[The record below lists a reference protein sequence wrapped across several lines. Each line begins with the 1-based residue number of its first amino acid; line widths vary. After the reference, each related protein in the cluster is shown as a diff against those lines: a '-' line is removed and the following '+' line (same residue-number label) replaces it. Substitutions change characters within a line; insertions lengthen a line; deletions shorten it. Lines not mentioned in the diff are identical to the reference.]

1 MRVERGAEGFDAGFG
16 GFEARDDAFF
26 EEAGDEELH
35 FKFRRVEGL
44 AGAVVALFDHG
55 AEGFELTQSLAD
67 RALADVETAG
77 NFLHA
82 QRFFV
87 SKEES
92 VDLSVRFGVA
102 EKLGEVGEDFDEA
115 RLVRVGQ

>member
-1 MRVERGAEGFDAGFG
+1 MRVEGGAEGFDAGLR

-26 EEAGDEELH
+26 EESGDEELH
-35 FKFRRVEGL
+35 FKLRRVEGL
-44 AGAVVALFDHG
+44 AGSVVALFDHG
-55 AEGFELTQSLAD
+55 AEGFELAQALAD

-77 NFLHA
+77 DFLHA

-92 VDLSVRFGVA
+92 VDLSVRFGIP
-102 EKLGEVGEDFDEA
+102 EQLGEVGEDFDEA
-115 RLVRVGQ
+115 RLVGVG